1 MQDKSQTGQP
11 TGRPDSFKRQ
21 SRRDI
26 LNFTL
31 KTSLAALTIFLVF
44 LIYSSSLEGPFV
56 LDDGSNIKDNPA
68 IRLTRLS
75 WSGLIDAASKSP
87 LSNRPLAYISFALNY
102 YHHSYR
108 TVGFRLVNIL
118 IHMSAGLFLFL
129 FIKTTL
135 GLPALA
141 SRFENSRWLAYITV
155 LIWLVHPLHIQSVTY
170 IVQRMNSM
178 SSMFYVL
185 SMLCY
190 ARARLTQSPIFKWL
204 LAAACLMSG
213 ILALGTK
220 ETAATLPC
228 FILLYEWFFFQDLS
242 REWLKRQLPF
252 LIGVFILLV
261 GVSLIYLGDHPFA
274 KILSR
279 YEFRNFTLTQRVLT
293 EFRVVI
299 LYLSLLIYPHPNR
312 LNLDYDFPLSHSL
325 IDPLTT
331 LLALVAIIGLLTWS
345 LCLAKK
351 DRLISFCLLWYFGNL
366 VIESSI
372 IGLELVFEHR
382 TYLPSMMIVLMAAI
396 LTDRYLRSN
405 ILKIATVCAIALV
418 FSAWTYERNI
428 IWSNPVS
435 LWSDVVKKSPQKVRA
450 HNNLGNALKN
460 QGKIE
465 EAIAHFNKA
474 LQINPGYAKAHNNLG
489 TALASQGKTAEAI
502 KQFGIA
508 LYINPGYAAAH
519 SNIGV
524 ALAGQ
529 NELEKAIFHFREAL
543 RLQPDYAK
551 VHSNLGA
558 ALVRQGKLQE
568 ALEHF
573 YTALRLKPD
582 DVQTYKNL
590 QICLKLIKQNKN

>member
-1 MQDKSQTGQP
+1 MQGKSLTGQP
-11 TGRPDSFKRQ
+11 AGRPDPPRKQ
-21 SRRDI
+21 SGQEI

-31 KTSLAALTIFLVF
+31 KTSLAGITVLLVF
-44 LIYSSSLEGPFV
+44 LIYSSTLEGPFL

-68 IRLTRLS
+68 IRLTELS
-75 WSGLIDAASKSP
+75 WSGLKDAASKSP
-87 LSNRPLAYISFALNY
+87 LSNRPLAYISFAVNY

-108 TVGFRLVNIL
+108 TVSFRLVNIL
-118 IHMSAGLFLFL
+118 IHMSAGVFLFL

-135 GLPALA
+135 GLPALE
-141 SRFENSRWLAYITV
+141 SRFGNSRWLPYLTV

-178 SSMFYVL
+178 ASMFYIL

-190 ARARLTQSPIFKWL
+190 ARARLAQSPIIKWL
-204 LAAACLMSG
+204 LAAACLMSC

-242 REWLKRQLPF
+242 RGWLKRHLPF
-252 LIGVFILLV
+252 LIGVFILLI
-261 GVSLIYLGDHPFA
+261 GVSLIYLDGHPFA

-279 YEFRNFTLTQRVLT
+279 YELRNFTLTQRVFT

-325 IDPLTT
+325 MDPLTT
-331 LLALVAIIGLLTWS
+331 LLALVAIIGLLAGSFW
-345 LCLAKK
+345 LAKK

-382 TYLPSMMIVLMAAI
+382 TYLPSMMIILMAAI
-396 LTDRYLRSN
+396 LADRCLRSK
-405 ILKIATVCAIALV
+405 ILKIATICAITLV
-418 FSAWTYERNI
+418 FSAWTYERNT
-428 IWSNPVS
+428 IWSNAVS
-435 LWSDVVKKSPQKVRA
+435 LWSDVVKKSPQKVRP
-450 HNNLGNALKN
+450 HNNLGNALKR

-465 EAIAHFNKA
+465 EAIDHFNRA

-502 KQFGIA
+502 KHFGIA

-524 ALAGQ
+524 TLAGQ
-529 NELEKAIFHFREAL
+529 DEVEKAIVHFRAAL
-543 RLQPDYAK
+543 RLKPDYAK

-558 ALVRQGKLQE
+558 ALVRQGKLPE

-582 DVQTYKNL
+582 DIQTFKNL

>member
-1 MQDKSQTGQP
+1 MQDKSLTGQP
-11 TGRPDSFKRQ
+11 TDLPDSPKKQ
-21 SRRDI
+21 SGKDI

-31 KTSLAALTIFLVF
+31 KTSLAGITVLLVF
-44 LIYSSSLEGPFV
+44 LIYSNTLEGPFL
-56 LDDGSNIKDNPA
+56 LDDGSNIKNNPA
-68 IRLTRLS
+68 IRLTQLS
-75 WSGLIDAASKSP
+75 WTGIENAASNSP

-102 YHHSYR
+102 YFHSYR

-118 IHMSAGLFLFL
+118 IHMSAGVFLFL

-135 GLPALA
+135 GLPALE
-141 SRFENSRWLAYITV
+141 SRFGNSRWLPYIAV
-155 LIWLVHPLHIQSVTY
+155 LIWLVHPLHVQSVTY

-178 SSMFYVL
+178 ASMFYIL

-190 ARARLTQSPIFKWL
+190 ARARLTQSPTIKWL

-228 FILLYEWFFFQDLS
+228 FILLYEWFFLQDLS
-242 REWLKRQLPF
+242 REWLRRQLPV
-252 LIGVFILLV
+252 LIGVFILLI
-261 GVSLIYLGDHPFA
+261 GVSLIYLDGHPFA
-274 KILSR
+274 RILSR
-279 YEFRNFTLTQRVLT
+279 YELRNFTLTQRVFT

-331 LLALVAIIGLLTWS
+331 LLALVAIIGLLAWS
-345 LCLAKK
+345 FWLARK

-372 IGLELVFEHR
+372 IGLEIVFEHR
-382 TYLPSMMIVLMAAI
+382 TYLPSMMIILMAAI
-396 LTDRYLRSN
+396 LTDRYLRFN
-405 ILKIATVCAIALV
+405 VLKIVTICAVTLV
-418 FSAWTYERNI
+418 FSAWTYERNT
-428 IWSNPVS
+428 IWSNAVS
-435 LWSDVVKKSPQKVRA
+435 LWSDVVKKSPHKARP
-450 HNNLGNALKN
+450 HNNLGNALKR

-489 TALASQGKTAEAI
+489 TALASQGKTEEAL
-502 KQFGIA
+502 KHFGIA

-529 NELEKAIFHFREAL
+529 DEFEKAIVHFRAAL
-543 RLQPDYAK
+543 RRKPDYAK

-558 ALVRQGKLQE
+558 ALVRQGQLQE

-573 YTALRLKPD
+573 HTALRLKPD
-582 DVQTYKNL
+582 DVQTYNNL
-590 QICLKLIKQNKN
+590 QICLKLIQQNKN

>member
-1 MQDKSQTGQP
+1 MQEKSLTGQP
-11 TGRPDSFKRQ
+11 TDLPDSPKNQ
-21 SRRDI
+21 SRKDI
-26 LNFTL
+26 FYFTL
-31 KTSLAALTIFLVF
+31 KTSLAGMTILLVF
-44 LIYSSSLEGPFV
+44 LIYSNTLEGPFL
-56 LDDGSNIKDNPA
+56 LDDGSNIKNNPA
-68 IRLTRLS
+68 IRLTQLS
-75 WSGLIDAASKSP
+75 WSGIEKAASKSP

-102 YHHSYR
+102 YFHSYR

-118 IHMSAGLFLFL
+118 IHMSAGVFLFL

-135 GLPALA
+135 GLPTLE
-141 SRFENSRWLAYITV
+141 SRYGYSRWLPYIVV
-155 LIWLVHPLHIQSVTY
+155 LIWLVHPLHTQSVTY

-178 SSMFYVL
+178 ASMFYML

-190 ARARLTQSPIFKWL
+190 ARARLTQSPTIKWL

-228 FILLYEWFFFQDLS
+228 FILLYEWFFLQDLS
-242 REWLKRQLPF
+242 REWLRRHLPF
-252 LIGVFILLV
+252 LIGVFILLI
-261 GVSLIYLGDHPFA
+261 GVSLIYLDGHPFA

-279 YEFRNFTLTQRVLT
+279 YELRNFTLTQRVFT

-325 IDPLTT
+325 MDPLTT
-331 LLALVAIIGLLTWS
+331 LLALVAIIGLLACSFW
-345 LCLAKK
+345 LARK

-372 IGLELVFEHR
+372 IGLEIVFEHR
-382 TYLPSMMIVLMAAI
+382 TYLPSMMFILMAAI
-396 LTDRYLRSN
+396 LADRYFRSN
-405 ILKIATVCAIALV
+405 VLKIVMICAITLV
-418 FSAWTYERNI
+418 FSAWTYERNT
-428 IWSNPVS
+428 IWSNAVS
-435 LWSDVVKKSPQKVRA
+435 LWSDVVKKSPQKVRP
-450 HNNLGNALKN
+450 HNNLGNALKR

-465 EAIAHFNKA
+465 EAMAHFNKA

-489 TALASQGKTAEAI
+489 TALASQGKTEEAL
-502 KQFGIA
+502 KHFGMA

-524 ALAGQ
+524 ALAGMD
-529 NELEKAIFHFREAL
+529 EFEKAIVHFRAAL
-543 RLQPDYAK
+543 RLKPDYAK

-558 ALVRQGKLQE
+558 ALVRQEKLQE

-573 YTALRLKPD
+573 HTALRLKPD
-582 DVQTYKNL
+582 DIQTYNNL
-590 QICLKLIKQNKN
+590 QICLKLIQQNKN